1 MKILGGSMLR
11 DKNKCLLI
19 TNNNKVQEKYKD
31 IMEVLLVDAYI
42 DVLRKSRDKIHE
54 RYVLLTHPLSG
65 SLKPNQTPYKTILME
80 PLEESGIDTSSVT
93 LIESAIETYEKFIDF
108 KKLPDYRVDIKE
120 DFETIDLSIIENA
133 ILHL

>member
-1 MKILGGSMLR
+1 MKRLGGSMLR

-31 IMEVLLVDAYI
+31 IMEVFLVEAYI
-42 DVLRKSRDKIHE
+42 DVLRKSRDKIHAG
-54 RYVLLTHPLSG
+54 YVLLTHPLSG

-80 PLEESGIDTSSVT
+80 PSEESGIDTSSVT

-108 KKLPDYRVDIKE
+108 KKVPDYRVDIKE
-120 DFETIDLSIIENA
+120 DFETIDLSLIENA